1 MRLLGGTIRPVE
13 NLAAILQL
21 ALDAGGKWVLLRMS
35 SAADLA
41 TDLATEPPE
50 LFSKF
55 QVTRFTAIRS
65 TRSSRHS
72 GCSES
77 AAPGPVM
84 DALGHV
90 DRPKGSG
97 RKLPQP
103 SVFFLFTL
111 KLPEPHKQK
120 LSPIGDVSHTLCQA
134 AGLAPKVGR
143 FRVETW
149 LRLTSYRG
157 GLSPSTQN
165 RVNLTMICCSD
176 LSD

>member
-1 MRLLGGTIRPVE
+1 M
-13 NLAAILQL
+13 
-21 ALDAGGKWVLLRMS
+21 LLRMS

-55 QVTRFTAIRS
+55 QVTRFTASRS

-84 DALGHV
+84 DALVHV
-90 DRPKGSG
+90 DQPKGGG

-143 FRVETW
+143 FRVALAQAHLLSW
-149 LRLTSYRG
+149 
-157 GLSPSTQN
+157 GLISIYAKPGQPQLPDVTLLSSDEF
-165 RVNLTMICCSD
+165 RKMIRPAGQAAPD
-176 LSD
+176 PLPAPARPHH

>member
-50 LFSKF
+50 LFSEF

-77 AAPGPVM
+77 AAPGLIIFMCSAPPGY
-84 DALGHV
+84 DDHHE
-90 DRPKGSG
+90 RPLLAHAEGG
-97 RKLPQP
+97 NARAQGT
-103 SVFFLFTL
+103 TL
-111 KLPEPHKQK
+111 RPH
-120 LSPIGDVSHTLCQA
+120 SPH
-134 AGLAPKVGR
+134 
-143 FRVETW
+143 
-149 LRLTSYRG
+149 
-157 GLSPSTQN
+157 
-165 RVNLTMICCSD
+165 
-176 LSD
+176 